1 MPALF
6 SADGGSL
13 SLYGPFHLAWI
24 LLGVPAAL
32 FIACRLRRLRPKQGQ
47 RLLLLLWAFMAASEI
62 WKQLYL
68 LHLNN
73 GQLQYW
79 YLPFQLCSMPLYL
92 CPVAALAR
100 PGHLKSAVC
109 TFLCGYSLLG
119 GLLTL
124 AFPEDILSRTAALAW
139 HGMAWHILLIFLGCW
154 LGLSG
159 WGADGIVRQRLCGAA
174 AVYLLC
180 AAAALALNFLL
191 WEPSGHDVNFFY
203 LGPMPSG
210 QPVFWRITEK
220 YGWLVNLP
228 CYLAAEIVG
237 GSLLALPFL
246 QKTRRRVHSH
256 A

>member
-1 MPALF
+1 MSALF
-6 SADGGSL
+6 SAEKDFL
-13 SLYGPFHLAWI
+13 SLFGVFHLSWI
-24 LLGVPAAL
+24 VLGVPAAV
-32 FIACRLRRLRPKQGQ
+32 FAAFRLRRLSQKQGR
-47 RLLLLLWAFMAASEI
+47 RLLLLLWAVMVVSEI
-62 WKQLYL
+62 WKQLHL
-68 LHLNN
+68 LQLN
-73 GQLQYW
+73 GGRLSCW

-100 PGHLKSAVC
+100 PGRLKSAVC

-154 LGLSG
+154 LGFSG
-159 WGADGIVRQRLCGAA
+159 QGADGTARQRLCGAA
-174 AVYLLC
+174 AVYLFC
-180 AAAALALNFLL
+180 ASVALTLNFLL
-191 WEPSGHDVNFFY
+191 WEPSGHNVNFFY

-210 QPVFWRITEK
+210 QPVFWRIAEK

-228 CYLAAEIVG
+228 CYLAAEIAG

-246 QKTRRRVHSH
+246 QNQHNRSSCH